1 MKAKIAFW
9 MCYGP
14 QKLSKYHLDTIQ
26 TTFGENNNYQRGN
39 IGKDRKFHA

>member
-1 MKAKIAFW
+1 MEAKVVFW

-26 TTFGENNNYQRGN
+26 TTFGEKNNYWRGN
-39 IGKDRKFHA
+39 IG